1 MIFLMLVLLK
11 IILFIILPMSSYA
24 NEDTV
29 PLTVGENAPGI
40 ATITET
46 GDTLKLSE
54 VYSEGPTLVYFYP
67 KADTPGCTAQSCN
80 LRDAYEKLLAAGIR
94 VIGVSSDTPEEQKA
108 FKDKF
113 QLPFTLLAD
122 HEGKVIEAFR
132 VPRNNGKAKRQ
143 TLLILGGIVVWRD
156 LEAQP
161 VTQAQDALAA
171 LISLD

>member
-1 MIFLMLVLLK
+1 MLVLHK
-11 IILFIILPMSSYA
+11 IILFIILPMSSA
-24 NEDTV
+24 NEDTA
-29 PLTVGENAPGI
+29 PLSIGDNAPGI
-40 ATITET
+40 ATIIET
-46 GDTLKLSE
+46 GDPLKLSE
-54 VYSEGPTLVYFYP
+54 VYSDGPTLVYFYP

-80 LRDAYEKLLAAGIR
+80 LRDAYEELQSAGIR
-94 VIGVSSDTPEEQKA
+94 VIGVSADTPEEQKA

-122 HEGKVIEAFR
+122 YEGKVIEAFG

-143 TLLILGGIVVWRD
+143 TFLILGGKIVWRD

-171 LISLD
+171 LSSLD